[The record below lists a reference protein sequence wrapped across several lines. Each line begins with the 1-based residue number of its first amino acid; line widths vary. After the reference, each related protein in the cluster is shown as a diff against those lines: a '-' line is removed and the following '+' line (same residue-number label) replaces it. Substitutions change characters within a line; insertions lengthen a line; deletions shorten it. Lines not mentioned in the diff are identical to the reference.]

1 MATAYIPDDLMAT
14 VIEISKAIG
23 IDKQLFIKE
32 AIEERVKVEKA
43 KRK

>member
-14 VIEISKAIG
+14 VIEISKSIG
-23 IDKQLFIKE
+23 TDKQLFIKE
-32 AIEERVKVEKA
+32 AIEEKLKVEKE